1 MLVSFVSSSTNVYLV
16 VQLHGWLHAQLAIRA
31 ILCIADLDYE
41 CYQFLRSFNLPALAS
56 IAARKDDP
64 CEVNLDSAESSE
76 ASESFEFFGL
86 GPLQRHPLL
95 ANYFNQSLALRDC
108 VCCETV
114 MQYLLDYLGDL
125 HTDSEKA
132 QFTTDAFVQYLCTE
146 LSVSSLFEVGVCI
159 RGELSAERLALQ
171 HTIQQRYKLFVEVT
185 KKELAHFNQQISSL
199 EGTVSSRQQSR
210 KKRHKG
216 EQTDI
221 APRKERE
228 CVNGGDATEVVTDA
242 TADQAATPAVVQS
255 AVSGEGEWRLPV
267 EAAADP
273 LQIQGLAVAVAPE
286 VLHVA
291 PPSATKPT
299 SAVYAPGSFETKM
312 KIFAP
317 DAMTSSRNAGE
328 GTASSLTGGDIYY
341 IENSELQ
348 GCLPA
353 VPVGAE
359 GLDSRAAGR
368 WGEALV
374 HQYLLSQRGA
384 GSTVQWLNENEES
397 RAAYD
402 FIVTTPTGLQ
412 ATLLRASHLH
422 HRSSDPGSCSTSTM
436 YSSWYADRG
445 GPARTEYIEVK
456 TTRFADR
463 NVFEVSPFE
472 WQFASV
478 EPRVPYH
485 VYRVFAAGLRQ
496 QVRILVVR
504 DVYNRVLEG
513 RVKLCLAT

>member
-1 MLVSFVSSSTNVYLV
+1 
-16 VQLHGWLHAQLAIRA
+16 
-31 ILCIADLDYE
+31 
-41 CYQFLRSFNLPALAS
+41 
-56 IAARKDDP
+56 
-64 CEVNLDSAESSE
+64 
-76 ASESFEFFGL
+76 
-86 GPLQRHPLL
+86 
-95 ANYFNQSLALRDC
+95 
-108 VCCETV
+108 

-146 LSVSSLFEVGVCI
+146 LSASSLFEVGVCI
-159 RGELSAERLALQ
+159 KGELSAERLALQ

-185 KKELAHFNQQISSL
+185 KKELAHFNQQMSSL
-199 EGTVSSRQQSR
+199 EGTVSSRQGQGR
-210 KKRHKG
+210 KKRRKG
-216 EQTDI
+216 EQTNI
-221 APRKERE
+221 APHKEQE
-228 CVNGGDATEVVTDA
+228 CVNGGDATEVVMDA
-242 TADQAATPAVVQS
+242 TADQNATPAVVQS
-255 AVSGEGEWRLPV
+255 AVSGEGEWQVPV
-267 EAAADP
+267 EAAANP
-273 LQIQGLAVAVAPE
+273 LQIQGLTVSVAPE
-286 VLHVA
+286 VLLFA
-291 PPSATKPT
+291 LPSATKPK
-299 SAVYAPGSFETKM
+299 SAAYVPGSFETKM

-317 DAMTSSRNAGE
+317 DAMTSSGNAGE
-328 GTASSLTGGDIYY
+328 GTASSLISGDIYY

-422 HRSSDPGSCSTSTM
+422 HSSSDPGSCSTSTM
-436 YSSWYADRG
+436 YSSSSYAGRG

-472 WQFASV
+472 WQFASA

>member
-1 MLVSFVSSSTNVYLV
+1 
-16 VQLHGWLHAQLAIRA
+16 
-31 ILCIADLDYE
+31 
-41 CYQFLRSFNLPALAS
+41 
-56 IAARKDDP
+56 
-64 CEVNLDSAESSE
+64 
-76 ASESFEFFGL
+76 
-86 GPLQRHPLL
+86 
-95 ANYFNQSLALRDC
+95 

-185 KKELAHFNQQISSL
+185 KKELAHFNQQMSSL
-199 EGTVSSRQQSR
+199 EGTVSSRQGQGR
-210 KKRHKG
+210 KKRRKG
-216 EQTDI
+216 EQTDS
-221 APRKERE
+221 APYKEQE
-228 CVNGGDATEVVTDA
+228 GVNGGDATEGVMDA
-242 TADQAATPAVVQS
+242 TAHQEATLDVVQS
-255 AVSGEGEWRLPV
+255 AVSGEGEWQLPV

-273 LQIQGLAVAVAPE
+273 LPIQGLAVAVAPE
-286 VLHVA
+286 VLQVA

-299 SAVYAPGSFETKM
+299 SAAYVAGSFETKM

-317 DAMTSSRNAGE
+317 DAMTSSGNARE
-328 GTASSLTGGDIYY
+328 GTASLLTSEDIYY

-353 VPVGAE
+353 IPVGAE
-359 GLDSRAAGR
+359 GMDSRAAGR

-374 HQYLLSQRGA
+374 HQYLLSHRSA

-402 FIVTTPTGLQ
+402 FTVTTPTGLQ

-422 HRSSDPGSCSTSTM
+422 NSSSDPGSCSTSTM
-436 YSSWYADRG
+436 YSSSYADRG

-478 EPRVPYH
+478 EPRVPDH